1 MKRILTEKMAEVLKD
16 REISDVIDNLLH
28 SEHHM
33 PRSHSAI
40 LIGSNI
46 NKDYPKYLQLL
57 LNEMNKDIHF
67 LGVRLGVKSAWTIA
81 ISLIENLKKEDYPKI
96 KKEFDKWDKEEK
108 EGLLDWLKDF
118 PDHCKIL
125 KEGKV

>member
-1 MKRILTEKMAEVLKD
+1 MEKIFSKETIKNVPD
-16 REISDVIDNLLH
+16 RELNELINKFLH
-28 SEHHM
+28 SDHGLT
-33 PRSHSAI
+33 RSMSIIQIA
-40 LIGSNI
+40 LRVDE
-46 NKDYPKYLQLL
+46 DYEKYSKLL
-57 LNEMNKDIHF
+57 LNEMNMLIHF
-67 LGVRLGVKSAWTIA
+67 LGIRFGIKSVWTIA